1 MLETQET
8 KHAYSLSQLN
18 KRWQRTHKL
27 TAAARRV
34 LVNEI
39 ITLFEFKPGVV
50 VVEEPLPL
58 SRQPAAELVDS
69 NTVLQPAAMPF
80 AEYSK
85 EELNAAIGHVIH
97 ILGLIVHYLGIK
109 LPFVFFHKG
118 VYPYIRSASIR
129 SRQQS
134 KMPLFL
140 DNKNLKRFTI
150 GMAML
155 NYDIAYLCHT
165 QGIDIP
171 LHQVPNTLQGLMACC
186 QSSGLGV

>member
-1 MLETQET
+1 MFEAQEA
-8 KHAYSLSQLN
+8 KHVHNIAQLT
-18 KRWQRTHKL
+18 KRWQRTHRL

-39 ITLFEFKPGVV
+39 TTLFEFKPGVV
-50 VVEEPLPL
+50 VVAEPLQPL
-58 SRQPAAELVDS
+58 SRQPVAELVDS
-69 NTVLQPAAMPF
+69 ST
-80 AEYSK
+80 YSK

-97 ILGLIVHYLGIK
+97 ILGLIVHYLGVK

-118 VYPYIRSASIR
+118 ISPYIRSASIR

-134 KMPLFL
+134 RMPLFL

-155 NYDIAYLCHT
+155 NYDIGYLCHT
-165 QGIDIP
+165 QGVDIP
-171 LHQVPNTLQGLMACC
+171 LHQIPNTLQGLMACC